1 MRMRMWSGLGG
12 SSFCHLPFAIC
23 LLTCLVFLP
32 PPLHAASPTL
42 IRLAPHTTPALYD
55 DLSRTSLKYAVRR
68 SLTALRPRPDTESV
82 VFGSQRL
89 SLVHIRD
96 SLQHFYTLLE
106 TEEDLAGA
114 VQRDFH
120 IYRAAAP
127 ALFTGYHEPLL
138 RGSLVR
144 SRRYRYP
151 LYRLPDDLVELAP
164 ASDTGERRVGRRVR
178 GRFVPYFTR
187 AEIDGQGA
195 LAKRGYEIA
204 WLDDPVAV
212 FFLHIQGSGQ
222 LALQDGSRLRVGYA
236 GTNGHPYTSIGKHL
250 KQQGKLQPGQTS
262 SPAIQYYLYTHPG
275 EQEAIFFQN
284 RRYVFFRPSRG
295 EPRGSLGSPLTAGRS
310 IAIDPK
316 VYPLGALGFIR
327 TRQPRVGQHQ
337 TIAWQPFSRFVLLQ
351 DTGAA
356 ISGPGRVDIFWG
368 SGAQVEAGYMAER
381 GELYLLLKKR

>member
-12 SSFCHLPFAIC
+12 SYFCHLPFAIC

-164 ASDTGERRVGRRVR
+164 ASGTGERRVGRRVR

-368 SGAQVEAGYMAER
+368 SGAQVEAGYMAEQ